1 MSKLHFSDD
10 SNSQNKLKFSET
22 KGSHVLNT
30 AAGMVSSQI
39 HRKIHESDDD
49 NAGTEA
55 VNTATES
62 AERLYR
68 RKAKRRYAKAKRTE
82 RYAKT
87 FRQTGKAA
95 SKTVD
100 RAKKTSEF
108 VSKHSKAI
116 LIVIALFVVMLI
128 LLTIISSCS
137 VMFQGITSAFSSTTY
152 PGNDSDMLNAE
163 AEYCVK
169 EDELRHILEV
179 YEQTHSYDEYSF
191 ILCEIGHNPYE
202 LVSLVAVLSEG
213 NIDSFSDILNMV
225 YENQYILTESVE
237 TEIRY
242 RMEQRGGRWVRIPY
256 TYTICSVTL
265 ESGSIT
271 ETAEDILTP
280 EQFELYKVYLET
292 KGNKPELFQ

>member
-10 SNSQNKLKFSET
+10 SSNQNKLKFSET
-22 KGSHVLNT
+22 NGSHVLNT
-30 AAGMVSSQI
+30 ASGMVSLQI

-49 NAGTEA
+49 NAETEA
-55 VNTATES
+55 VNTVTES

-68 RKAKRRYAKAKRTE
+68 RKAKRRYAKTKRTVS
-82 RYAKT
+82 YAKT

-100 RAKKTSEF
+100 KAKKAAEF

-163 AEYCVK
+163 AEYCIK

-179 YEQTHSYDEYSF
+179 YEQTNSYDEYRYS
-191 ILCEIGHNPYE
+191 LGEIGHNPYE
-202 LVSLVAVLSEG
+202 LISLVTVLSEG
-213 NIDSFSDILNMV
+213 NIDDISLVLSIVFSK
-225 YENQYILTESVE
+225 QYILTESIE

-242 RMEQRGGRWVRIPY
+242 RMEQHGDKWVRIPY

-265 ESGSIT
+265 ESSSIT

-292 KGNKPELFQ
+292 KGNKPELFG

>member
-1 MSKLHFSDD
+1 MSKLRFSDD
-10 SNSQNKLKFSET
+10 SSSQNKLKFSET
-22 KGSHVLNT
+22 KVSNVLNT

-55 VNTATES
+55 VNTVTES

-68 RKAKRRYAKAKRTE
+68 RKAKRTGS
-82 RYAKT
+82 YAKT

-95 SKTVD
+95 SKTVN

-116 LIVIALFVVMLI
+116 LVILILFVFMLI

-137 VMFQGITSAFSSTTY
+137 VMFQGITSAFSSATY

-163 AEYCVK
+163 AEYCIK

-179 YEQTHSYDEYSF
+179 YEQTHSYDEYRYS
-191 ILCEIGHNPYE
+191 LSEIGHNPYE

-213 NIDSFSDILNMV
+213 NIDSFSDILNMI

-242 RMEQRGGRWVRIPY
+242 RMEQRGDRWVRIPY

-265 ESGSIT
+265 ESSSIT

-292 KGNKPELFQ
+292 KGNKPELFG